1 MVLFESRGK
10 YYIWEQ
16 VGMVLSEEGIVRVIR
31 EDNANFEKLTLM
43 EVGYDC

>member
-1 MVLFESRGK
+1 MVLFESCEK

-31 EDNANFEKLTLM
+31 EDHANFEKLTLM